1 MSIKYFMNDSP
12 VKIEW
17 QRDDEKNEL
26 QLVLNGVL
34 EPTIIQLKKTSLSS
48 GQIIGK
54 HKDRIIGTA
63 KDYQLGILK
72 KRILADVY
80 KIKYKYMED

>member
-12 VKIEW
+12 VTIDW
-17 QRDDEKNEL
+17 QHNEETNEL
-26 QLVLNGVL
+26 QLILNNKDKILIIKLNKSNLSGGDIVAKYKNRVVGSGKPYEIGV
-34 EPTIIQLKKTSLSS
+34 
-48 GQIIGK
+48 
-54 HKDRIIGTA
+54 
-63 KDYQLGILK
+63 LK